1 VFRQILSVG
10 GFTLLS
16 RVTGFV
22 RDIAMAAIMGTGVV
36 ADAFVVAQRLP
47 NHFRAIFGEGAFN
60 SAFVPNYAKA
70 LESRGQPAATLLAGR
85 LLTLLAVTLSAI
97 TALALVF
104 MPQLVALLAP
114 GFPDEPAKF
123 ALAVTL
129 TRITFPYLLFVTLV
143 TLVSG
148 VLNAADRFAAAA
160 AAPILL
166 NVSVVAALA
175 VAFLFPTAGHAAA
188 WGVAAAG
195 VLELALVVVAARR
208 AGVMPA
214 PRAIVLDADM
224 KRFFRTLGP
233 AVVGSAGVQIAMF
246 ADTIIASLLPT
257 GAVSSLYYADRL
269 YQLPVGVIG
278 IAAGTVVLPAM
289 SKRLAVG
296 DEAGAASAQNRA
308 MAFTLA
314 IAAPFFVAFLLI
326 PDLIMEAL
334 FMRGAFTAESA
345 AAAGAALAAYGTGLP
360 AVVLIRSAIA
370 SFHARQDTAT
380 PLIASFA
387 GIAVNLALKL
397 VLYAPLGAPG
407 LALATATG
415 AWVNL
420 GLLTALA
427 LHRRA
432 MRPDRGLKLTL
443 LAVVVGVVA
452 LTGFTLLAH
461 RPLAALAAQVPAMQP
476 LALLAMLGVGGAAL
490 YFGLV
495 FALLRALRVPFRRA

>member
-1 VFRQILSVG
+1 MFRQILSVG

-22 RDIAMAAIMGTGVV
+22 RDIVMAAIMGTGLV

-60 SAFVPNYAKA
+60 SAFVPSYAKA
-70 LESRGQPAATLLAGR
+70 LESQGQQAATLLAGR
-85 LLTLLAVTLSAI
+85 LLTLLAIVLTI
-97 TALALVF
+97 VTALAIVY
-104 MPQLVALLAP
+104 MPSLVALLAP
-114 GFPDEPAKF
+114 GFPDEPEKF

-166 NVSVVAALA
+166 NVTVVAALA

-188 WGVAAAG
+188 WGVAVAG
-195 VLELALVVVAARR
+195 VLELLLVVFDARR
-208 AGVMPA
+208 AGIMPV
-214 PRAIVLDADM
+214 PRGIVLDAGM
-224 KRFFRTLGP
+224 RRFFRTLGP
-233 AVVGSAGVQIAMF
+233 AVIGSAGVQIAMF

-289 SKRLAVG
+289 ARRLAVG
-296 DEAGAASAQNRA
+296 DEDGAAAAQNRA

-326 PDLIMEAL
+326 PTLIMEAL
-334 FMRGAFTAESA
+334 FMRGAFDAHSA
-345 AAAGAALAAYGTGLP
+345 AAAGAALAAYGIGLP

-380 PLIASFA
+380 PLIASFS
-387 GIAVNLALKL
+387 GIGVNLALKL

-407 LALATATG
+407 LALATAAG
-415 AWVNL
+415 AWVNFA
-420 GLLTALA
+420 LLAFLA
-427 LHRRA
+427 LRRRA

-443 LAVVVGVVA
+443 VAVLVSVA
-452 LTGFTLLAH
+452 ALVLYTLLAH
-461 RPLAALAAQVPAMQP
+461 RPLATLAAGVPSAHAIVL
-476 LALLAMLGVGGAAL
+476 LALLGGGGAIV
-490 YFGLV
+490 YFGLL
-495 FALLRALRVPFRRA
+495 FGLLKALRVPLRRA